1 MGGAYGLVKPG
12 RGYENHDKS
21 GTETSAKVQITPAQ
35 ITDLR
40 VIQNLLRQAIKII
53 SGRR

>member
-1 MGGAYGLVKPG
+1 MGGAYGLVKLG
-12 RGYENHDKS
+12 RGYENHKS

-53 SGRR
+53 SGR

>member
-12 RGYENHDKS
+12 RGGYENHKS

-40 VIQNLLRQAIKII
+40 VIQNLLRRAIKII
-53 SGRR
+53 SGR